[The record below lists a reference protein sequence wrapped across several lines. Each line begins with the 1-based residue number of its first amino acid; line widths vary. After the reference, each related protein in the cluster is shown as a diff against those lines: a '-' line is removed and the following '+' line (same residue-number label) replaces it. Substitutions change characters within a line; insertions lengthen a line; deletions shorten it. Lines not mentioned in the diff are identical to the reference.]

1 MLKDDTRRRLK
12 EHGWLEIAKKHSNPH
27 LALNR
32 LRDQGVEAIKD
43 LTLLAQTLPSNT
55 LKDIFN
61 YENVDELM
69 ESILTGTT
77 TVDPVYKFMTTERF
91 TTESVN
97 NPWKTH
103 LASLLVSEG
112 IHYCM
117 QQYKSEIEKDSILNE
132 PVMSQLQKSKEIC
145 DQIAFKMRSSQI
157 QSIERKENLVYLF
170 NWAKIRPC
178 FGMTAHEVQGEDT
191 CKFLDFC
198 NNEILK
204 TTEPAPIEIVHRISD
219 NGYRT
224 EFEFI
229 DWWRRHVGGS
239 LDIDVESKTA
249 DLSNPPDFR
258 VKNTANFTVQRD
270 GKVILSKT
278 LIVRAQDN
286 NVYVYKEK
294 ENEIIR
300 QGR

>member
-43 LTLLAQTLPSNT
+43 LTLLAQTLPTNT
-55 LKDIFN
+55 LNDIFN
-61 YENVDELM
+61 YENIDELV

-77 TVDPVYKFMTTERF
+77 TVDSVYKFIRKKPIMEP
-91 TTESVN
+91 VN
-97 NPWKTH
+97 NPWRTH

-117 QQYKSEIEKDSILNE
+117 QQYKSEIEKDYILNE
-132 PVMSQLQKSKEIC
+132 PVMSQLQKSREIC
-145 DQIAFKMRSSQI
+145 DQIAFKTRLSQI
-157 QSIERKENLVYLF
+157 HSVERRENLVYLF
-170 NWAKIRPC
+170 NWTKIRPC
-178 FGMTAHEVQGEDT
+178 FGRTVHEIQGEDT
-191 CKFLDFC
+191 RKFLDFC
-198 NNEILK
+198 DNEILK
-204 TTEPAPIEIVHRISD
+204 TTEPAPIIMVHSISD
-219 NGYRT
+219 HGYRT

-229 DWWRRHVGGS
+229 DWWKRHVEGS
-239 LDIDVESKTA
+239 LDIDTEVEKNTA
-249 DLSNPPDFR
+249 GTLDITVR
-258 VKNTANFTVQRD
+258 NTANFSVRRD
-270 GKVILSKT
+270 GKTILTKT
-278 LIVRAQDN
+278 LVVRAQDN

-300 QGR
+300 HGR